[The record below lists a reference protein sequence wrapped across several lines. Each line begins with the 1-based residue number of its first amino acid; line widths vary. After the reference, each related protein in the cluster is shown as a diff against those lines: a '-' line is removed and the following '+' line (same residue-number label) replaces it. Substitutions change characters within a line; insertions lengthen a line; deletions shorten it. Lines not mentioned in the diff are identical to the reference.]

1 MLVRVEVVI
10 GATIRYLIKH
20 KVNYCNKKSLDK
32 LELKYENIDREKA
45 VKLEIFYQYLI
56 ELEYIE
62 MNLLN
67 NKIGYCNN
75 IINISIYYNNSII
88 LFNQKK
94 CVII

>member
-1 MLVRVEVVI
+1 MLVRVKIVI

-32 LELKYENIDREKA
+32 LELKYGNIDREKA

-62 MNLLN
+62 MSLL
-67 NKIGYCNN
+67 IRRLDTA
-75 IINISIYYNNSII
+75 ITSLALVSII
-88 LFNQKK
+88 TIASYYLIRKN
-94 CVII
+94 